1 MQSWYVPTLKIV
13 NYKLE
18 PVLGS
23 GFLSWSALEWK
34 VEFWT
39 ASQKT
44 LPNQNTEK
52 NRETQEWPII
62 NK

>member
-52 NRETQEWPII
+52 MGKPKSGRL
-62 NK
+62 